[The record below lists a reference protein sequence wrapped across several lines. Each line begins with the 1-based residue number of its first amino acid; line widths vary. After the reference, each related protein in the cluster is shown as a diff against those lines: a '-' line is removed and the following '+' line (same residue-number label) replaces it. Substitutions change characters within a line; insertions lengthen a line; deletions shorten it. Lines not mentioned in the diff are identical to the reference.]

1 LSLLR
6 EYGLTW
12 DRGPI
17 DTPMLRS
24 SVEIKGSE
32 SDWKFLALG
41 RKAHQKEVP
50 PLIEFLISDAA
61 SFITGN
67 AMQIDGGWYC

>member
-1 LSLLR
+1 
-6 EYGLTW
+6 
-12 DRGPI
+12 
-17 DTPMLRS
+17 MLRS